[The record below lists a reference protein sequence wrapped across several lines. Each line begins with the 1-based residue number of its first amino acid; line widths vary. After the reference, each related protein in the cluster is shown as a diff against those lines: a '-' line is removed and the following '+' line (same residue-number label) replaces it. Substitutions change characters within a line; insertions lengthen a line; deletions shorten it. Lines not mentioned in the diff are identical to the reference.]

1 MKKALL
7 AMLVVAVAVGF
18 AVRAYSAEVKETV
31 TTKGDTTVEKTEVKS
46 GDIRAKE
53 TVKTTPEA
61 TTTETKMKGKEAKY
75 ERKTVETEGAEAGKA
90 KFKTRHGA
98 LKELSVEWDYIEEM
112 TSSGN
117 MVYKLRYTV
126 KDKGDKELIE
136 ELNLTPEQA
145 RAIKPGT
152 HEIVSTSPYTAEDVR
167 ADFRAVILKD
177 LRNAT
182 LSATK

>member
-1 MKKALL
+1 MKKGLIG
-7 AMLVVAVAVGF
+7 MLVVAVALGI

-31 TTKGDTTVEKTEVKS
+31 KTTPESTTTKTEVK
-46 GDIRAKE
+46 
-53 TVKTTPEA
+53 
-61 TTTETKMKGKEAKY
+61 TEGTKF
-75 ERKTVETEGAEAGKA
+75 ERKTVETGEGETGKA
-90 KFKTRHGA
+90 TFKTQHGA

-136 ELNLTPEQA
+136 ELKLTPEQA
-145 RAIKPGT
+145 RAIKPGV

-167 ADFRAVILKD
+167 ADFRAVIIKD

-182 LSATK
+182 LTATK